1 MAADYTRRELLRRA
15 PACVALA
22 VVAVSARP
30 GAALAQQK
38 VAKAMV
44 QYQDSPKAGHQCSTC
59 ANFVA
64 PKSCKVVQGAI
75 SPKGWCSIWTPKASG

>member
-1 MAADYTRRELLRRA
+1 MAAACTRRELLRHA

-44 QYQDSPKAGHQCSTC
+44 QYQDSPKDGHQCSTC

-64 PKSCKVVQGAI
+64 PGSCKVVQGAV
-75 SPKGWCSIWTPKASG
+75 SPKGWCSIWTPRGRG